1 MSYSAFYNGSIN
13 VFSSVLTEPMWFN
26 FQKEDSVLDHFTLF
40 VKKPG
45 VFNIEIYGDYS
56 AFPIYELVEEITKF
70 IKEIDPQALMSGQV
84 YYEGEDD
91 EDNGYV
97 DVVDIDTVKTY
108 VKYTIYVQEKDYTTV
123 NSLVNRYLESD
134 MQEFIQEGIK

>member
-1 MSYSAFYNGSIN
+1 M
-13 VFSSVLTEPMWFN
+13 
-26 FQKEDSVLDHFTLF
+26 
-40 VKKPG
+40 
-45 VFNIEIYGDYS
+45 FNIEIYGDYS

-97 DVVDIDTVKTY
+97 DVVDIDTVTSY